1 MSRIFVSNWITLD
14 GIFSGPDGDTDWFTS
29 DDELMHY
36 NLARL
41 NQADTILLGRVTYDL
56 MAGYWPGPQARHD
69 FAGAHQ
75 FMNESQKHIFSTTMN
90 ESDWNRCI
98 FHNDIN
104 PEVMRN
110 IKASTDKDIVI
121 LGSGKL
127 SAQLHNLRLIDEYH
141 ILLDPQ
147 IKGEGR
153 RFFDDKHWSGL
164 ELESIKKFK
173 CGVVYLQYA
182 VVK

>member
-14 GIFSGPDGDTDWFTS
+14 GIFSGPDGDTEWFTS
-29 DDELMHY
+29 DDQLMHY

-41 NQADTILLGRVTYDL
+41 NQADTILMGRVTYDL
-56 MAGYWPGPQARHD
+56 MAGYWRGAQARQD
-69 FAGAHQ
+69 FAGAYQ

-90 ESDWNRCI
+90 KSDWNRCI

-104 PEVMRN
+104 PEVISN
-110 IKASTDKDIVI
+110 IKASTSKDIVI
-121 LGSGKL
+121 LGSGNL
-127 SAQLHNLRLIDEYH
+127 SMQLHKLGLIDEYH

-153 RFFDDKHWSGL
+153 RFFDDMHLSKL
-164 ELESIKKFK
+164 KLESIKKFG
-173 CGVVYLQYA
+173 CGVAYLQYL